1 MSKDAIAARYAM
13 MVQLRG
19 NMSHPQAIQEAQK
32 LLRTAKKRLENVD
45 RDHTGPSS
53 YINIGHIR
61 NLQNARNE
69 VRAAAQL
76 VAHLSP
82 SQANHSPATHSQAS
96 RSQASRSQ
104 ASRSPATTLKK
115 ATPKRSTAKKTNQN
129 AAFQLQLSE
138 INKMKVAELHVALAK
153 VGLDNK
159 DAKKSELVALYFSYL
174 TAPPFE

>member
-96 RSQASRSQ
+96 RSQASRS
-104 ASRSPATTLKK
+104 PATTLKK